1 MKPQAAGINSA
12 KLGVSLF
19 IALRS
24 HGAWLMAT
32 EQTSSRKIIS
42 GFTASW
48 FNAIWPEAICWPKA
62 ICLKALQAL
71 VLLTLCS
78 LAVMAFPAQAASPT
92 YPSHTLTLAA
102 SCAVCHGTDGHSASG
117 MLGLAGM
124 PAAQFIARLQAYRN
138 GSLPATVMHQHA
150 RGLTET
156 EIQAL
161 AQYFSAQQP
170 GKAVL
175 EPLPQV
181 LDADHD

>member
-1 MKPQAAGINSA
+1 MKPQSAGSA
-12 KLGVSLF
+12 LAYAWNPARRISQIKRIVIFPLISL
-19 IALRS
+19 
-24 HGAWLMAT
+24 
-32 EQTSSRKIIS
+32 
-42 GFTASW
+42 
-48 FNAIWPEAICWPKA
+48 
-62 ICLKALQAL
+62 L
-71 VLLTLCS
+71 VL
-78 LAVMAFPAQAASPT
+78 AMPVQAASPE

-161 AQYFSAQQP
+161 AQYFAAQTP
-170 GKAVL
+170 GKTVL
-175 EPLPQV
+175 EPSPQA
-181 LDADHD
+181 LEPGHD

>member
-1 MKPQAAGINSA
+1 MKPQSAGSA
-12 KLGVSLF
+12 LAYAWNPARRISQIKRIVLPPLISL
-19 IALRS
+19 
-24 HGAWLMAT
+24 
-32 EQTSSRKIIS
+32 
-42 GFTASW
+42 
-48 FNAIWPEAICWPKA
+48 
-62 ICLKALQAL
+62 L
-71 VLLTLCS
+71 VL
-78 LAVMAFPAQAASPT
+78 AMPVHAASPE

-161 AQYFSAQQP
+161 AQYFAAQTP
-170 GKAVL
+170 GKTVL
-175 EPLPQV
+175 EPSPQA
-181 LDADHD
+181 LEPGHD